1 MPKMSQFPVYDAISI
16 ALAANVPYLVKGA
29 PGLGK
34 TSYHMDMAEA
44 QDAHLE
50 VIISSLRDPT
60 DFAGLPIKVQNKNG
74 DPGVYLAPPLWARR
88 VNEVASKGGAAWVL
102 FDEITTAAP
111 AVQAALLRVM
121 YERWVGDIQL
131 HPNVRVFAAANPPE
145 QAAGGW
151 DLTPPLANRFLHLD
165 WPVQPKTWADGF
177 MFGFPV
183 NGGLKI
189 DTKDVDK
196 VMPQFKA
203 LISGFIHATG
213 KEHFNNVPK
222 DEAKAGGAWPSP
234 RTWDMAAKLM
244 ATREVANLDPDLDSL
259 LLRGTVGDGAAA
271 AYLQFIK
278 AKDLPDPEALLKDP
292 DNFKLPERGDIVY
305 TVLNGVVAAVIGELT
320 PKRWKAGWTI
330 LKQAG
335 EQGAY
340 DVGCAA
346 ARSLAQ
352 HSRDDL
358 EVPLDEI
365 KPYVDML
372 VEAGLIKGAQAA

>member
-1 MPKMSQFPVYDAISI
+1 MAGSTSQYPVYDAISVAI
-16 ALAANVPYLVKGA
+16 AANVAYLVKGA

-34 TSYHMDMAEA
+34 TSYHIDMAEA
-44 QDAHLE
+44 HGAHLE

-60 DFAGLPIKVQNKNG
+60 DFAGLPIKVTNPNG

-88 VNEVASKGGAAWVL
+88 CNEVASQGGEAWVL

-165 WPVQPKTWADGF
+165 WPVNPKNWADGF
-177 MFGFPV
+177 IQGFPV
-183 NGGLKI
+183 NSALKI

-203 LISGFIHATG
+203 LVAGFIHSTG
-213 KEHFNNVPK
+213 KEFFNAVPK

-234 RTWDMAAKLM
+234 RTWEMAVKLM
-244 ATREVANLDPDLDSL
+244 ATRAVGGLDTDLDTL
-259 LLRGTVGDGAAA
+259 LLRGTVGEGAAA
-271 AYLQFIK
+271 AYLGFIK

-292 DNFKLPERGDIVY
+292 DKFQLPERGDIVY
-305 TVLNGVVAAVIGELT
+305 TVLNGVVAATIGDLT
-320 PKRWKAGWTI
+320 PKRWKAAWTI
-330 LKQAG
+330 LKLAG

-346 ARSLAQ
+346 ARTLAQ
-352 HSRDDL
+352 KSREDL

-372 VEAGLIKGAQAA
+372 VEAGLIRDE